1 MKSDVAELMRLLQ
14 TLRRRR
20 PPRHFASMFQD
31 LELTQAQT
39 QALMTLHFDGAM
51 PIGSLAD
58 RIGSS
63 VSSCTGIVD
72 RLEVLEL
79 VQRGQKPGD
88 RRVVLVELTRQGR
101 ELTEQAA
108 GGFQEHLSKVMGLL
122 SAADRKSFLA
132 ILRRLLEALDA
143 AEQGEP

>member
-1 MKSDVAELMRLLQ
+1 MKRDVAELMRLLQ
-14 TLRRRR
+14 ALRRRR
-20 PPRHFASMFQD
+20 PPQRLAAVFQE

-51 PIGSLAD
+51 PAGSLAE

-72 RLEVLEL
+72 RLEAMEL
-79 VQRGQKPGD
+79 IQRGQKPGD
-88 RRVVLVELTRQGR
+88 RRVVLVDLSGKGR

-108 GGFQEHLSKVMGLL
+108 SAFQEHLSGVMGLL
-122 SAADRKSFLA
+122 SAADRKSFLS
-132 ILRRLLEALDA
+132 ILRHLLEALDA